1 MDSDLGTV
9 ERRGRSLGA
18 LIFGLLIAIPTA
30 VWATQ
35 VILQAFETPDAEG
48 LDCKAGLVALLEGL
62 DQARA
67 SAVPATNEDEALEA
81 FRQNL
86 GTAWTAPRRV
96 RAACLRD
103 PERLAQFGKIERLRY
118 AEEHAVRYQTRG
130 LSADR
135 NAVDSIRHQLD
146 RPSAR

>member
-1 MDSDLGTV
+1 M
-9 ERRGRSLGA
+9 
-18 LIFGLLIAIPTA
+18 FGLLIAVPTA

-35 VILQAFETPDAEG
+35 VIMQAFDAPEADG

-67 SAVPATNEDEALEA
+67 SAHPAANEDEALSA

-86 GTAWTAPRRV
+86 GPEWTTARRV
-96 RAACLRD
+96 RTACTKD
-103 PERLAQFGKIERLRY
+103 PARLAQFGKIERLRY

-135 NAVDSIRHQLD
+135 NAVDKIRHELASPQ
-146 RPSAR
+146 R

>member
-1 MDSDLGTV
+1 M
-9 ERRGRSLGA
+9 
-18 LIFGLLIAIPTA
+18 

-35 VILQAFETPDAEG
+35 VIMQAFDAPEADG

-67 SAVPATNEDEALEA
+67 SAHPAANEDEALSA

-86 GTAWTAPRRV
+86 GPEWTTARRV
-96 RAACLRD
+96 RTACMKD
-103 PERLAQFGKIERLRY
+103 PARLAQFGKIERLRY

-135 NAVDSIRHQLD
+135 NAVDKIRHELASPQ
-146 RPSAR
+146 R